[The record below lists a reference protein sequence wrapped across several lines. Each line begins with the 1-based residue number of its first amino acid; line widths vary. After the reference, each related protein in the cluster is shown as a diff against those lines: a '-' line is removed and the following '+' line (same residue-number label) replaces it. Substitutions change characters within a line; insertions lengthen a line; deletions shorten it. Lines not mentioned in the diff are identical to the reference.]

1 MPMYDEGSVA
11 MPALIARLAAVAV
24 GLAGSSFVVDAAH
37 ADDPE
42 AIMKRSGCFR
52 CHAVDREK
60 VGPAYKDV
68 AAKYRGAPDAE
79 QRIFIHLTTRPKVKV
94 DGQEEEHVA
103 MTKVAEADIRAVA
116 RWILSR

>member
-1 MPMYDEGSVA
+1 MP
-11 MPALIARLAAVAV
+11 PLIPRLAAIAFVLV
-24 GLAGSSFVVDAAH
+24 GTSFASDAAH
-37 ADDPE
+37 ANDPE
-42 AIMKRSGCFR
+42 ALMKRSGCFR
-52 CHAVDREK
+52 CHAVDRAK

-79 QRIFIHLTTRPKVKV
+79 QRLFIHLTTGPKIKV